1 MIKNIPGRP
10 GPTTIGS
17 AKFKADPLAFKYT
30 NGHISMLDGVWEI
43 SGEHRNYLTG
53 PGKDIR
59 LTLKGHM
66 GPKSMRW
73 FSGLFDVPPQIHI
86 TPLTL
91 SESHINVV
99 GNAEKTISAEL
110 AIKGGL
116 KISTDLVLGPDKLNL
131 KKLFIRDIQT
141 NDGRSFGSVAG
152 NTPVNTA
159 QATTAENNFGF
170 GDVNN
175 NYPVDITGN
184 WNNRYKFRV
193 TVDDL
198 EPKPVSMTP
207 AGRALYES
215 NEKYDDPVLRCLAYG
230 LPRLFGNPYNMT
242 IYDAG
247 SHYLFL
253 YVDHNSTRR
262 IWMDG
267 STPGNDTQATANG
280 FSMGHW
286 EGDELVI
293 ETTHLLP
300 GWLDGSGYP
309 MSGEGTRIMERYSIS
324 DDGLTMDRVMTI
336 SDPYY
341 NQPLTR
347 VRGSARGAN
356 LDVSEQ
362 SACDPTG
369 YFSDLLEAGVLEDYL
384 DPDVYLNP

>member
-1 MIKNIPGRP
+1 MKSYFAKTMLVILVLASFLNVNSALAHHSFAAEFDANAQGSLSGVVTQVRFSNPHVRYKIDVTGEDGSMESWELQTSSVTSLRGQNWLKDSVRVGDVVSVEGQLGR
-10 GPTTIGS
+10 
-17 AKFKADPLAFKYT
+17 
-30 NGHISMLDGVWEI
+30 DGV
-43 SGEHRNYLTG
+43 
-53 PGKDIR
+53 
-59 LTLKGHM
+59 
-66 GPKSMRW
+66 
-73 FSGLFDVPPQIHI
+73 
-86 TPLTL
+86 
-91 SESHINVV
+91 
-99 GNAEKTISAEL
+99 
-110 AIKGGL
+110 
-116 KISTDLVLGPDKLNL
+116 
-131 KKLFIRDIQT
+131 KKLFIRGIQT